1 MHWLLIASGGALG
14 SVVRFWLSLTVQHR
28 FLSSGFPIGTLS
40 VNILGSLLVGFCYA
54 VISER
59 FAGNELLRAFF
70 YFRPARWLH
79 YIFDFLAGNHQ
90 SCAGGLLV
98 QGVVEYNCQCID
110 MRSGRGGRLGCRAVF
125 YSFLNTQVF
134 LWI

>member
-70 YFRPARWLH
+70 
-79 YIFDFLAGNHQ
+79 IF
-90 SCAGGLLV
+90 GLLGGFTTFSTFSLETINLV
-98 QGVVEYNCQCID
+98 QAGFWFKALLNIIASVLTCVVAAAAGLAV
-110 MRSGRGGRLGCRAVF
+110 GRFFTA
-125 YSFLNTQVF
+125 S
-134 LWI
+134 